1 MVYYVLGLGKKREGE
16 CQYPGKG
23 KDSPFPPPGDG
34 GLGQRFASSPPLSWL
49 LSILHIHFFRSEK
62 KTLEEVV
69 GTEMEQLQKMLE
81 AVNKPEGIAI
91 F

>member
-1 MVYYVLGLGKKREGE
+1 MFFRFGGKKEGE
-16 CQYPGKG
+16 CQY
-23 KDSPFPPPGDG
+23 PGDG
-34 GLGQRFASSPPLSWL
+34 GLGQRFAFSPLSWL
-49 LSILHIHFFRSEK
+49 LSILHFFRSEK

-91 F
+91 FLI